1 MFQARVGQPGH
12 RAPADAQ
19 HLGRLVDE
27 HGAQATPIGTVTDGG
42 LVISVGAERV
52 VDVAVEALR
61 EPYDTAIPRA
71 MGEAVAAV

>member
-1 MFQARVGQPGH
+1 M
-12 RAPADAQ
+12 
-19 HLGRLVDE
+19 
-27 HGAQATPIGTVTDGG
+27 
-42 LVISVGAERV
+42 ISVGAERV